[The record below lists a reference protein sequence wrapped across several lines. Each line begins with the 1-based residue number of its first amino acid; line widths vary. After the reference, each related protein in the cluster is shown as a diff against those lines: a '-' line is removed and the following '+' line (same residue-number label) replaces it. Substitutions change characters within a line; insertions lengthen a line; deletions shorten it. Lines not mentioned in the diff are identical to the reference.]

1 MRYERGVAP
10 LLPPPHMFESGVLGI
25 LVGHDVLVMVGPAG
39 GFGGYLAG
47 ICGVK
52 HFPAVRG
59 VVKIQG
65 EGRGGA
71 KKSTDPKIQQKGVN
85 CCWEI
90 CNAS

>member
-1 MRYERGVAP
+1 
-10 LLPPPHMFESGVLGI
+10 MFESGVLGI

-39 GFGGYLAG
+39 GFGGFLAG

-65 EGRGGA
+65 EGRG
-71 KKSTDPKIQQKGVN
+71 KKIN
-85 CCWEI
+85 
-90 CNAS
+90 

>member
-1 MRYERGVAP
+1 
-10 LLPPPHMFESGVLGI
+10 MFESEVLGI

-52 HFPAVRG
+52 HL
-59 VVKIQG
+59 
-65 EGRGGA
+65 RGGA

>member
-1 MRYERGVAP
+1 
-10 LLPPPHMFESGVLGI
+10 MFESGVLGI
-25 LVGHDVLVMVGPAG
+25 LVGHDALVMVGPAG

-65 EGRGGA
+65 EGRG
-71 KKSTDPKIQQKGVN
+71 KKKRAWKNNKNMASVAVPRDPRGT
-85 CCWEI
+85 
-90 CNAS
+90 SGT

>member
-1 MRYERGVAP
+1 
-10 LLPPPHMFESGVLGI
+10 MFESGVLGI
-25 LVGHDVLVMVGPAG
+25 LVGHDVLVIVGPAR

-47 ICGVK
+47 ICRVE

-65 EGRGGA
+65 EGRGGRGGA